1 MSSFRCYRIEVGIS
15 SSKVSYISTVTIE
28 LPDVGSNKRPI
39 SVDFLFADYGD
50 SNDFREGMV

>member
-15 SSKVSYISTVTIE
+15 STSYISTVTIE

-50 SNDFREGMV
+50 SNDSREGMV